1 MTQNHI
7 LCGFESHRGYLH
19 TISVFSHEWLKNSS
33 QRWLTQ
39 NTSSRKWI
47 FLLEN
52 TKYKQLGVLCIW
64 YFFYSLKLF
73 VVKTMFWNLTN
84 WFAGVNATHSFF
96 AVLFT
101 LIVLVFLIWMQV
113 WVLTDILLIFVLLD
127 LIITLFAVLF
137 AVTGLFFQDLSAV
150 MFFFPLLTLAAC
162 ETAISL
168 GLVVSVWRRHHG
180 ETLTTRSL
188 SYLSL

>member
-1 MTQNHI
+1 MYNTDFQPQRVFRNAGSNKI
-7 LCGFESHRGYLH
+7 WTVVDGFFL
-19 TISVFSHEWLKNSS
+19 FFKN
-33 QRWLTQ
+33 
-39 NTSSRKWI
+39 
-47 FLLEN
+47 
-52 TKYKQLGVLCIW
+52 
-64 YFFYSLKLF
+64 FFSLKF
-73 VVKTMFWNLTN
+73 MFWNLTN

-101 LIVLVFLIWMQV
+101 LIVLIFLIWMQV
-113 WVLTDILLIFVLLD
+113 WMLTDILLIFVLLD

-137 AVTGLFFQDLSAV
+137 AVTGLFFQDLSAI

-168 GLVVSVWRRHHG
+168 GLVVSVWRRHQG